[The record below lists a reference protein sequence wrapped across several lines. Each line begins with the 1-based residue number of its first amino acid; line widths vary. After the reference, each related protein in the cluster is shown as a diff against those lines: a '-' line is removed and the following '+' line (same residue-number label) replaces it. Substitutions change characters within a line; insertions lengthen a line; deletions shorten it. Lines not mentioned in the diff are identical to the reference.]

1 MPTSGESRT
10 RRASRGRGAR
20 LLAALGFGFFI
31 DSAEDVALPML
42 WPAVRNA
49 LSLSYAQLG
58 YIDSIRV
65 IFQTFSG
72 PFWGML
78 ADRFN
83 RKRIL
88 VIGTGLWGLWTSI
101 CGLVTDYWQLLA
113 VRVIACIGLGC
124 LYPAAFSLLA
134 DTFGPRQRGRAM
146 GTISAIGMLGIVT
159 GALAF
164 GSVVGISE
172 QGWRIGFIGLGLTS
186 VLSGLVIAVL
196 VKEPV
201 RGAAEPELETVI
213 DEESAARFR
222 FRLQDVRELFKIKTV
237 LVNFLQGIFMLT
249 TINALATFY
258 VTWLVDDRGFSESD
272 APLFFGG
279 VVVALAIGNLVGG
292 LVGDWAY
299 RRWPKYGRAAVS
311 QASIAIALPAMAY
324 LFTRAMTIPAIL
336 ICSLTAGFFLDWTRR
351 GAMQPMVQSAV
362 RPELRSTAMALTEFV
377 NGAFA
382 SLVIILFGRYADRF
396 GLSRTLLVL
405 SCGFWG
411 LAFLVTPLYYLV
423 FPRDA
428 QRLHEQMEERRK
440 LIAGEEELL
449 SSGRCS
455 DEESHPE
462 RCRPRR

>member
-1 MPTSGESRT
+1 MTENVQALQKTSNPSRGWRT
-10 RRASRGRGAR
+10 R
-20 LLAALGFGFFI
+20 LLTALGFGFFI

-42 WPAVRNA
+42 WPAVRTA
-49 LSLSYAQLG
+49 LGLSYAQLG

-78 ADRFN
+78 ADRYN
-83 RKRIL
+83 RKWIL
-88 VIGTGLWGLWTSI
+88 IIGTGLWGLWTSI
-101 CGLVTDYWQLLA
+101 CGLATNYWQLLA

-134 DTFGPRQRGRAM
+134 DSFGPKQRGRAM
-146 GTISAIGMLGIVT
+146 GTISAIGMFGIVA

-164 GSVVGISE
+164 GEVIGISE
-172 QGWRIGFIGLGLTS
+172 NGWRIGFVGLGLTS
-186 VLSGLVIAVL
+186 ALSGLVIALL

-213 DEESAARFR
+213 SEESAARFR
-222 FRLQDVRELFKIKTV
+222 FNLAGVKELFGIKTV

-258 VTWLVDDRGFSESD
+258 VTWLVDDRGFSEAD

-279 VVVALAIGNLVGG
+279 VVISLAVGNLVGG
-292 LVGDWAY
+292 LIGDWAY

-311 QASIAIALPAMAY
+311 QVSIAIALPAMWY
-324 LFTRAMTIPAIL
+324 LFTRATTTPAVVA
-336 ICSLTAGFFLDWTRR
+336 CSIIAGFFLDWTRR

-362 RPELRSTAMALTEFV
+362 RPELRSTAMALTEFI

-382 SLVIILFGRYADRF
+382 SVVIILFGKFADQY
-396 GLSRTLLVL
+396 GLTHTLLIL
-405 SCGFWG
+405 TCGFWAV
-411 LAFLVTPLYYLV
+411 AFLVTPIYYLV
-423 FPRDA
+423 FPKDSG
-428 QRLHEQMEERRK
+428 RLHNQIEERRA
-440 LIAGEEELL
+440 LIIGQSQ
-449 SSGRCS
+449 SS
-455 DEESHPE
+455 
-462 RCRPRR
+462 

>member
-1 MPTSGESRT
+1 MQSASKGY
-10 RRASRGRGAR
+10 RARI
-20 LLAALGFGFFI
+20 LTALGFGFFI

-42 WPAVRNA
+42 WPAVRAA
-49 LSLSYAQLG
+49 LGLSYAQLG
-58 YIDSIRV
+58 YISSIRV

-78 ADRFN
+78 ADRYN
-83 RKRIL
+83 RKWIL
-88 VIGTGLWGLWTSI
+88 VIGTGVWGLWTSV
-101 CGLVTDYWQLLA
+101 CGLATDYWQLLI

-124 LYPAAFSLLA
+124 LYPAAFSILA
-134 DTFGPRQRGRAM
+134 DSFGPKKRGQAM
-146 GTISAIGMLGIVT
+146 GTISAIGMFGIVV

-164 GSVVGISE
+164 GEIIGISE
-172 QGWRIGFIGLGLTS
+172 NGWRIGFIGLGLAS
-186 VLSGLVIAVL
+186 VLSGLVIALL

-201 RGAAEPELETVI
+201 RGAAEPELESIIT
-213 DEESAARFR
+213 EEAAARFK
-222 FRLQDVRELFKIKTV
+222 FDMKGLKELFGVKTV

-279 VVVALAIGNLVGG
+279 VVISLAVGNFVGG
-292 LVGDWAY
+292 VIGDWAY

-311 QASIAIALPAMAY
+311 QISIAIALPAMWY
-324 LFTRAMTIPAIL
+324 LFTNATSTSAIL
-336 ICSLTAGFFLDWTRR
+336 TCSILAGFFLDWTRR

-382 SLVIILFGRYADRF
+382 SVVIILFGNFADQF

-405 SCGFWG
+405 TSGFWAIA
-411 LAFLVTPLYYLV
+411 LLVTPLYYLV
-423 FPRDA
+423 YPKDA
-428 QRLHEQMEERRK
+428 ERLHVQMQERREM
-440 LIAGEEELL
+440 IEGEV
-449 SSGRCS
+449 
-455 DEESHPE
+455 
-462 RCRPRR
+462 

>member
-1 MPTSGESRT
+1 MENVQAVPKP
-10 RRASRGRGAR
+10 RGRLAR
-20 LLAALGFGFFI
+20 LLIALGFGFFI

-42 WPAVRNA
+42 WPAVRTA
-49 LSLSYAQLG
+49 LGLTYAQLS

-78 ADRFN
+78 ADRYN
-83 RKRIL
+83 RKWIL

-101 CGLVTDYWQLLA
+101 CGLATNYWQLLA

-134 DTFGPRQRGRAM
+134 DSFGPKQRGRAM
-146 GTISAIGMLGIVT
+146 GTISAIGMFGIVA

-164 GSVVGISE
+164 GEIIGISAN
-172 QGWRIGFIGLGLTS
+172 GWRIGFIGLGLAS
-186 VLSGLVIAVL
+186 ALSGLVIAVL
-196 VKEPV
+196 IKEPV
-201 RGAAEPELETVI
+201 RGAAEPELEEIITK
-213 DEESAARFR
+213 ESAARFR
-222 FRLQDVRELFKIKTV
+222 FRMQEVKELLKIKTV

-258 VTWLVDDRGFSESD
+258 VTWLVDDRGYSEGD

-279 VVVALAIGNLVGG
+279 VVIALALGNFTGG

-311 QASIAIALPAMAY
+311 QISIAIALPAMWY
-324 LFTRAMTIPAIL
+324 LFTRATTAPAIVV
-336 ICSLTAGFFLDWTRR
+336 CSIIAGFFLDWTRR

-382 SLVIILFGRYADRF
+382 SVVIIFFGKFADRM
-396 GLSRTLLVL
+396 GLSRTLLIL
-405 SCGFWG
+405 TCGFWAI
-411 LAFLVTPLYYLV
+411 AFFVTPLYYLV
-423 FPRDA
+423 FPKDTR
-428 QRLHEQMEERRK
+428 RLHEQMQERRD
-440 LIAGEEELL
+440 LITGE
-449 SSGRCS
+449 S
-455 DEESHPE
+455 
-462 RCRPRR
+462 